1 MTVKWLSQR
10 KDNCVYSY
18 FKKAAAKIKELD
30 KLFLFIGKGFSKI
43 MNFEDQQGKSLK
55 YTSETCNLPSL
66 SSLEAEGK
74 AVSGH
79 ETYEISNI
87 TKNVAGNQGPL

>member
-1 MTVKWLSQR
+1 
-10 KDNCVYSY
+10 
-18 FKKAAAKIKELD
+18 
-30 KLFLFIGKGFSKI
+30 